1 MESKQTR
8 TFVRGAAILGAAGV
22 ICKIIGAVY
31 RIPLTNLIGAEAM
44 GIYSKAYMIYSLL
57 LVLTAS
63 GIPAAVSKLVAE
75 YAAADDYRNA
85 RRTLKLT
92 RNLLLAVGGVCT
104 LIMLL
109 LSDIIARSLGIS
121 EGEMVIICIAPSLL
135 LSAVSAYRGYFQG
148 LQDMAPTAL
157 SQLIGQLA
165 KLTAGLILAA
175 VLLPKGPV
183 YAASGA
189 LLGVSLSE
197 LLSLIY
203 LAAVYRRRAGRPL
216 PKKAGSLAGKSNK
229 ELLRALIVMAVPL
242 TIGGALMPLI
252 NTLDAYLVTW
262 CLKFNGYSEI
272 QINSMYG
279 VLSGMV
285 IPVANMP
292 TALTL
297 ALSASLVPAISR
309 ARARRNGAEISR
321 MASLGLKLSIIIGL
335 PVCIGLIML
344 ARPVLEL
351 LYSVSPADQSAL
363 ETFVQTMHVPY
374 RFVFMQMELAQSL
387 MLIMSPAML
396 LLTSV
401 QTMTGA
407 LQGAGRIYIP
417 IKNLLIGG
425 GVKLALSA
433 VLLSIPSINI
443 LGAPLGTLACYLTAF
458 ILDYIQLRR
467 RLRAGAGAD
476 FMLKPLFA
484 TAVMALVL
492 YIFKL
497 IMGPEIIRPLAAV
510 SAVAIGAAVY
520 LGVLF
525 CVRPF
530 SLREMAVLRGPRA
543 SGRPA
548 LRLSDSQ
555 AARPSAGVLGEPPLD
570 VPPSE
575 PAGVSGSPSAQDA
588 QIKSRRRERLNE
600 FDGPGPAAQAAER
613 RPEGASPAGASPG
626 FGENQTPQAP
636 NQALDTA
643 LENQIPQAPN
653 QASDTAL
660 ENQAPQALNQA
671 SSAKA
676 EDEISEALNQAPAPE
691 HSGLKMKLRGLLTRF
706 KGNKNSW
713 ALKEPEKTESEEEE
727 RDE

>member
-321 MASLGLKLSIIIGL
+321 MASLGLKLSVIIGL
-335 PVCIGLIML
+335 PACIGLIML

-417 IKNLLIGG
+417 IKICL
-425 GVKLALSA
+425 
-433 VLLSIPSINI
+433 
-443 LGAPLGTLACYLTAF
+443 
-458 ILDYIQLRR
+458 
-467 RLRAGAGAD
+467 
-476 FMLKPLFA
+476 
-484 TAVMALVL
+484 
-492 YIFKL
+492 
-497 IMGPEIIRPLAAV
+497 
-510 SAVAIGAAVY
+510 
-520 LGVLF
+520 
-525 CVRPF
+525 
-530 SLREMAVLRGPRA
+530 
-543 SGRPA
+543 
-548 LRLSDSQ
+548 
-555 AARPSAGVLGEPPLD
+555 
-570 VPPSE
+570 
-575 PAGVSGSPSAQDA
+575 
-588 QIKSRRRERLNE
+588 
-600 FDGPGPAAQAAER
+600 
-613 RPEGASPAGASPG
+613 
-626 FGENQTPQAP
+626 
-636 NQALDTA
+636 
-643 LENQIPQAPN
+643 
-653 QASDTAL
+653 
-660 ENQAPQALNQA
+660 
-671 SSAKA
+671 
-676 EDEISEALNQAPAPE
+676 
-691 HSGLKMKLRGLLTRF
+691 
-706 KGNKNSW
+706 
-713 ALKEPEKTESEEEE
+713 
-727 RDE
+727 

>member
-135 LSAVSAYRGYFQG
+135 LSAVSAYRGYF
-148 LQDMAPTAL
+148 QDMAPTAL

-321 MASLGLKLSIIIGL
+321 MASLGLKLSVIIGL
-335 PVCIGLIML
+335 PACIGLIML

-530 SLREMAVLRGPRA
+530 SIRELAVLRGPRS

-570 VPPSE
+570 VPSSE

-600 FDGPGPAAQAAER
+600 TDGPGPAAQAAER

-626 FGENQTPQAP
+626 LGENQTPQAP

-653 QASDTAL
+653 HASDTAL
-660 ENQAPQALNQA
+660 ENQEPQALNQA

-713 ALKEPEKTESEEEE
+713 ALKEPEKTESEGEE